1 MLSSLPYEK
10 IKSYQN
16 WFTEAFFND
25 ITFKDWTSGN
35 RTCNTSTKHRIFGI
49 NSDNS
54 DHVPVQKLTNVVF
67 TNVADDA
74 VAYLFDPPQGWANI
88 KDCGEFP
95 CTAPHNAVIK
105 MDGVTQNGSVTPASL
120 PDKTTMQI
128 LPNNPDTSQ
137 YIINCTAV
145 AAWNGFICENIN
157 IAQLMLESLDS
168 DKEDRTISPIY
179 IMGKDSSFNS
189 TLNSF
194 MDHCWDGHYTCQK
207 RLSRFPSMVVTNK
220 TYEIY
225 YTGTPPAITRYV
237 IQGAETAFDYLH
249 LIIDFSQS
257 RLYNVYA
264 NDVLISA
271 NDYDPTTLELVPI
284 QRTACGENV
293 YFKPTYIYEFYLTP
307 NCTVRLEAQD
317 FLEAMVRLQMSY
329 DVFFNGGGR
338 TTFLERITSVLGI
351 TQDKIRIVSVVE
363 GSVIIDF
370 YTTSALSTSA
380 LREKELSE
388 FNDLLQAQY
397 NGGTLD
403 LGYPILD
410 FTSHVVTSAGVIITG
425 DSSSYTKKTIHAVV
439 YILMAFAG
447 IALVVGIVVGSVKA
461 IKLSKAQNSITDM
474 ENVEYE
480 KGVQDSECAEQKVKD
495 ELEKF

>member
-1 MLSSLPYEK
+1 MLSSIPYEK
-10 IKSYQN
+10 IGSYQN
-16 WFTEAFFND
+16 WFTEAFFNN

-35 RTCNTSTKHRIFGI
+35 RTCNTSTRHRIFGI

-54 DHVPVQKLTNVVF
+54 DHVPVQTLTTVVF
-67 TNVADDA
+67 NNVGDDA
-74 VAYLFDPPQGWANI
+74 VAYLYDPPQKWANI

-105 MDGVTQNGSVTPASL
+105 MSGVTKTGDVKPTSL
-120 PDKTTMQI
+120 PDNGIMQI

-145 AAWNGFICENIN
+145 TAWNGFICENSN

-168 DKEDRTISPIY
+168 DKEDRTFSPVY

-194 MDHCWDGHYTCQK
+194 MDHCWDGAYTCQK

-237 IQGAETAFDYLH
+237 IQGATTAFDYLH

-271 NDYDPTTLELVPI
+271 NDYDPVTLALVPI
-284 QRTACGENV
+284 QNTVCGENI
-293 YFKPTYIYEFYLTP
+293 YFKPTYIYEFFLTP
-307 NCTVRLEAQD
+307 NCTIRLEAQD
-317 FLEAMVRLQMSY
+317 FLEGMVRLQMTY

-338 TTFLERITSVLGI
+338 TTFLDRLTSVLGI

-363 GSVIIDF
+363 GSVIIDW
-370 YTTSALSTSA
+370 YITSPLSTSA
-380 LREKELSE
+380 LRRKQLLE
-388 FNDLLQAQY
+388 FQDLLQGQY
-397 NGGTLD
+397 ASGTLD
-403 LGYPILD
+403 LGFPILD
-410 FTSHVVTSAGVIITG
+410 FSTQITTSAGEVVTS
-425 DSSSYTKKTIHAVV
+425 DSSSYSKKTVHAIIYV
-439 YILMAFAG
+439 LLAFSG
-447 IALVVGIVVGSVKA
+447 IAIVVAIVVGIVKA
-461 IKLSKAQNSITDM
+461 VIMSKAYNSVINLDGI
-474 ENVEYE
+474 EYE
-480 KGVQDSECAEQKVKD
+480 KGVQNSEVGEHIKTEILK
-495 ELEKF
+495 